1 MELTCRLGGIE
12 DTCHAI
18 AVKDLQKGSTQ
29 EVARLAIAGQDI
41 ACELAA
47 GHGQTL
53 PVCVG
58 GRTAHMLAV
67 AEGFF
72 VLGEDFDRRK

>member
-1 MELTCRLGGIE
+1 MELTCRLGGVE

-18 AVKDLQKGSTQ
+18 AVKDLQKGITQ

-47 GHGQTL
+47 GHGHTL